1 MFLVQFL
8 NKINNELSRLDF
20 DVNTFL
26 ISVVRPLFCQY
37 PVQICHNYKYVFSV
51 RQTRPWRA
59 CANSANSVIMVRR
72 ILAYS
77 GNLTGGV
84 KAWVNKISQKLT
96 ICSFLLSLWLDCCLT
111 LSWRWGCKFACV
123 YWVASEWV
131 KILGWFGNWVLIL
144 TQSDVWKGSAH
155 LDNALGWS
163 IDQPLFKEWRK

>member
-84 KAWVNKISQKLT
+84 KAWVNKISAKINHLQFSLVT
-96 ICSFLLSLWLDCCLT
+96 VVRLLFDIVLT
-111 LSWRWGCKFACV
+111 LGV
-123 YWVASEWV
+123 
-131 KILGWFGNWVLIL
+131 
-144 TQSDVWKGSAH
+144 
-155 LDNALGWS
+155 
-163 IDQPLFKEWRK
+163 